1 MDPIQKK
8 CGRGKHGHFLLR
20 QAGWKTSAH
29 SGIEFS
35 SVFFFFFGTKY
46 NLCVHPAEQAE
57 LHVCN
62 GSGKAKG
69 NNYVTTFNF
78 VWVCDYK
85 SNLCFYTTQK
95 RLSEISAIKIHPSDS
110 VWIKFRLILRS
121 FVLALLLLRLAT
133 CANQAQGC
141 SSGSTRHH

>member
-1 MDPIQKK
+1 MDLIQKK

-35 SVFFFFFGTKY
+35 SVFFFFFGTKN

-62 GSGKAKG
+62 GSGKAKRQQLC
-69 NNYVTTFNF
+69 NNIQFCVG
-78 VWVCDYK
+78 V
-85 SNLCFYTTQK
+85 
-95 RLSEISAIKIHPSDS
+95 
-110 VWIKFRLILRS
+110 
-121 FVLALLLLRLAT
+121 
-133 CANQAQGC
+133 
-141 SSGSTRHH
+141 